1 MSKIKNGKRFKR
13 LPIKRKKEIER
24 LRQKIDQITQQNNN
38 YILHIAQIQEDLE
51 SLICEKNKQLNILN
65 DRLTE
70 KSRLLS
76 AAIGVKVRLGQ
87 IIDMQQKQIE
97 SILKLL
103 LKSLF
108 NGNI

>member
-24 LRQKIDQITQQNNN
+24 LRQKIDQITQQNNSH
-38 YILHIAQIQEDLE
+38 ILHIAQIQEDLE
-51 SLICEKNKQLNILN
+51 GLICEKNKQLKILN

-76 AAIGVKVRLGQ
+76 AAISVKARLGQ
-87 IIDMQQKQIE
+87 IIDMQQIHIE

-103 LKSLF
+103 LKISP
-108 NGNI
+108 